1 MDKVKEKMKIDASL
15 KFQGSLPTSSDD
27 LLVNLNNWNIKYKCY
42 NHPPLRTVEESKKYQ
57 EQVLSSSSS
66 SAHIKNLYLRDHKKN
81 NFLFVTEQDQKIDL
95 KKISTIM
102 LAGRLSFGSPERLF
116 EHLGVRPGAVSPFA
130 MINGV
135 KNNVKLFIDLN
146 LKYYTK
152 IFAHPL
158 VNDRTLEITMADLQ
172 IFFEKTNVYINWID
186 SQKLG

>member
-1 MDKVKEKMKIDASL
+1 
-15 KFQGSLPTSSDD
+15 
-27 LLVNLNNWNIKYKCY
+27 
-42 NHPPLRTVEESKKYQ
+42 
-57 EQVLSSSSS
+57 
-66 SAHIKNLYLRDHKKN
+66 
-81 NFLFVTEQDQKIDL
+81 
-95 KKISTIM
+95 M

-158 VNDRTLEITMADLQ
+158 VNDRTLEITMTDLQ